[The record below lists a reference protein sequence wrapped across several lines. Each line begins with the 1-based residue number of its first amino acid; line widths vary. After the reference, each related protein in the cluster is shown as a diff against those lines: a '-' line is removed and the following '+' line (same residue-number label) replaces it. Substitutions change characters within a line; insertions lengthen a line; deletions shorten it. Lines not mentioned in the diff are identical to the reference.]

1 MVTLR
6 ALQSVKE
13 LLSSRRVHVLSTP
26 IIERAAYREVFGY
39 GQTLYSIDPETVN
52 NLDKAQQN
60 AQTLA
65 QEILRRILPCSGR
78 TAEQPKADRLKFSA

>member
-1 MVTLR
+1 MTTR

-39 GQTLYSIDPETVN
+39 GQTLYSIVP
-52 NLDKAQQN
+52 DKRQALGVTRQP
-60 AQTLA
+60 AIGRCPSRSIRA
-65 QEILRRILPCSGR
+65 SAAEIYAG
-78 TAEQPKADRLKFSA
+78 KHFY